1 MASSNYPF
9 NQDTAFNSFTI
20 TDPTIVTATLG
31 RTYAQSELVPVNYDK
46 VFRKSLTDV
55 TIKWFPLQ
63 QYVFVAD
70 AEAVAT
76 LQSESSNPVQSGWLE
91 SAYKDLFDY
100 WKNFLMTNSA
110 PSWAVPLNAPMLVA
124 TPLKPEL
131 IQDTVGGSFHLI
143 LKFDLVVFVKPDSI
157 YA

>member
-31 RTYAQSELVPVNYDK
+31 RTYAQSELVPVSYPK
-46 VFRKSLTDV
+46 IIAKSFVDT
-55 TIKWFPLQ
+55 TIKWMPVQ
-63 QYVFVAD
+63 EFVYIAD
-70 AEAVAT
+70 AEATAQFQDEQT
-76 LQSESSNPVQSGWLE
+76 TNLQGGVLSLALKELYN
-91 SAYKDLFDY
+91 Y
-100 WKNFLMTNSA
+100 WKIQLINNTNL
-110 PSWAVPLNAPMLVA
+110 PWATPLNAPMLVA

-131 IQDTVGGSFHLI
+131 VQDTVGGSFHLI
-143 LKFDLVVFVKPDSI
+143 LKFEIVVFVKPDSI

>member
-9 NQDTAFNSFTI
+9 NQDTAYNSFTI
-20 TDPTIVTATLG
+20 TDPVIVQATLG
-31 RTYAQSELVPVNYDK
+31 RTYSQSELVPVSYDK
-46 VFRKSLTDV
+46 IFRKSLTDI

-63 QYVFVAD
+63 QYVFVTD

-76 LQSESSNPVQSGWLE
+76 LQSESSNPVQSGWLQL
-91 SAYKDLFDY
+91 AYNDLFAY
-100 WKNFLMTNSA
+100 WKNFLLQNSA
-110 PSWAVPLNAPMLVA
+110 PAWATALKSPMLVA

-131 IQDTVGGSFHLI
+131 IQDTVGGSFHI
-143 LKFDLVVFVKPDSI
+143 VLKFDVVVFVTPNSI